1 MTKIVDSEPPK
12 TISEL
17 THVQRWEDDGGA
29 MSSEGNQPISRV
41 AETSTPQ
48 SMGVEKNDL
57 LFGELNNTHSKGDK
71 QMNPFVFFLA
81 SNTGRIVR
89 IMGGF
94 ALVVLGRFGFSGTTS
109 LVVMFIGVV
118 PLLASTFDLCLL
130 APLFGTPM
138 SGPKI
143 RAGKT
148 T

>member
-1 MTKIVDSEPPK
+1 MIEKVDSEPPK
-12 TISEL
+12 TVSEL
-17 THVQRWEDDGGA
+17 TYIQRWEDDGGA
-29 MSSEGNQPISRV
+29 VSVGDHSISKV

-57 LFGELNNTHSKGDK
+57 LNVELNNNHSEGDK
-71 QMNPFVFFLA
+71 KMNPVVVFLA

-89 IMGGF
+89 IIGGL
-94 ALVVLGRFGFSGTTS
+94 ALVVLGRFGLSGTTS
-109 LVVMFIGVV
+109 LVVMVIGVV
-118 PLLASTFDLCLL
+118 PLLAGTFDFCVF
-130 APLFGTPM
+130 APLFGAPL